1 MSTGAQKM
9 MVIHY
14 ASRNDGLNA
23 IISSFTSLPIRS
35 GDELTLLGVIH
46 QLPSPLKIMSMV
58 DGSGSNTKSKN
69 DGQQKRKEEYLKR
82 DEVMRLSTICETNKI
97 MFQIIVQAGS
107 SPKTIAAKAAKSLRV
122 TWVVLDRQMKK
133 DKKYFMDKLTCGIL
147 RMKRDNTIEELR
159 GPITITMEE
168 KIGKRTTSNDHV
180 SYGEMIPAMS
190 KEELSQKKT
199 QSAKKATNL
208 VIKPEASN
216 SGGAPSWDK
225 TKLSCS
231 PPSTDQKSS
240 SASAFSSSN
249 FGTSQVSSSTD
260 AGSISA
266 MCFQQDK
273 NDPKNTQLDTS
284 GKQASNSCDEQEK
297 QRHVATSDT
306 LLEGC
311 QNDEKFEYS
320 VCSVCENKRPSIRLT
335 KDFSYAEL
343 YEATNCFSSKNFLSE
358 GGFGSVYEGE
368 LKCGLKV
375 AVKQH
380 KDASFQGEKEFKS
393 EVNVLSKARHPNLVM
408 LLGSCSEGTHRLLVY
423 EFVCYGSLDQHL
435 SKYELTWEKR
445 IKIALGAARGLDYL
459 HKIKII
465 HRDMRPNNILVT
477 HDYESMLGDFG
488 LARTTCGDTDETGVV
503 GTLGYVAPEYAE
515 CGRVSTKTDV
525 YSFGVVLLQL
535 ITGCKTKENKFEGK
549 TLVEWARP
557 LLEDNNYPDL
567 IDERIVDSHDVHVFQ
582 LYLIVNL
589 AEVCLKKDP
598 SERRTMGYV
607 VEKLEYIMEVIQA
620 AEK

>member
-1 MSTGAQKM
+1 
-9 MVIHY
+9 MVVHD

-23 IISSFTSLPIRS
+23 IIWAFTSLPITS
-35 GDELTLLGVIH
+35 GDELILLGVIH
-46 QLPSPLKIMSMV
+46 QLPSPLKIMSKV
-58 DGSGSNTKSKN
+58 DGSGSNSKSKN
-69 DGQQKRKEEYLKR
+69 DGQQRKEEYLKR
-82 DEVMRLSTICETNKI
+82 DEI
-97 MFQIIVQAGS
+97 MFEIIVHAGS

-147 RMKRDNTIEELR
+147 RLKRDNTIEKLR
-159 GPITITMEE
+159 GPITMED
-168 KIGKRTTSNDHV
+168 KKLPLGKRTTSNEHV
-180 SYGEMIPAMS
+180 SYGEMIPEMS
-190 KEELSQKKT
+190 QEGLSPKKT
-199 QSAKKATNL
+199 PSAKKATNL
-208 VIKPEASN
+208 VKPEGSYSAGAS
-216 SGGAPSWDK
+216 
-225 TKLSCS
+225 SCS

-240 SASAFSSSN
+240 SASA
-249 FGTSQVSSSTD
+249 VSSSSVGTSEVSSCTD
-260 AGSISA
+260 AGNVSA
-266 MCFQQDK
+266 ICFQQDK
-273 NDPKNTQLDTS
+273 NDPKNPQVDTA
-284 GKQASNSCDEQEK
+284 GEQASDLIPESKDRIEILAFNSGSTYDEQEK
-297 QRHVATSDT
+297 QQLLSTSDT
-306 LLEGC
+306 LVEGC
-311 QNDEKFEYS
+311 QKEEKFEYS
-320 VCSVCENKRPSIRLT
+320 VCSVCQNKRPSIRLT

-368 LKCGLKV
+368 LKCGMKV
-375 AVKQH
+375 AVKLH
-380 KDASFQGEKEFKS
+380 KDASCQGEKEFKS

-435 SKYELTWEKR
+435 SKHALTWEKR

-459 HKIKII
+459 HRIKII

-488 LARTTCGDTDETGVV
+488 LARIACGDTDETGVV

-515 CGRVSTKTDV
+515 SGRVSTKTDV

-535 ITGCKTKENKFEGK
+535 ITGCKTKEKKFEGK

-582 LYLIVNL
+582 LYHIVNL
-589 AEVCLKKDP
+589 AEACLKKDP
-598 SERRTMGYV
+598 AKRETMTHV
-607 VEKLEYIMEVIQA
+607 VKKLEYIMEAMQS